1 MSIPQDFKSAS
12 FFVATSLRFPSTGAF
27 ISELNFFD
35 NMKHI
40 QKHRR
45 GRALTRL
52 AAKLDEFDDTN
63 FDTFLNLKTC
73 FVVVYPLACS
83 YLFNTEYTKFSD
95 TIQVRSH

>member
-1 MSIPQDFKSAS
+1 MLKHFKCFYPFSI
-12 FFVATSLRFPSTGAF
+12 AF
-27 ISELNFFD
+27 QILNIPELNFFD

-63 FDTFLNLKTC
+63 FDTFLNIKTC
-73 FVVVYPLACS
+73 FVVIYPLACS
-83 YLFNTEYTKFSD
+83 YLFNTEYIKFSD
-95 TIQVRSH
+95 TIQV